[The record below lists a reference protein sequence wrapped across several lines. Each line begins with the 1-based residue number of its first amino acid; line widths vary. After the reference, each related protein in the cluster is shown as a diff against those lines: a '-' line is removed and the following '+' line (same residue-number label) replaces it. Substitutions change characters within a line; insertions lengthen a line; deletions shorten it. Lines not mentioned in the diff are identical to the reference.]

1 MPEMTIQLRI
11 NPETGKKDIV
21 VSLSGE
27 EDSLPHEHERQHKQL
42 VDKLIEGGMLKA
54 TEVGKVVVEREE
66 ENAVPTDP
74 VPNPGQDQR
83 QSQSE
88 GS

>member
-1 MPEMTIQLRI
+1 MAEMTIQLRI
-11 NPETGKKDIV
+11 NPQTGKKDII

-27 EDSLPHEHERQHKQL
+27 SDSLPHEHERDHKAL

-54 TEVGKVVVEREE
+54 TEIGKVVVEREE
-66 ENAVPTDP
+66 GTGVPTDP
-74 VPNPGQDQR
+74 VSTPEQDQR